1 MMRMFA
7 EIKRDTDAVFPFV
20 LTTVGD
26 NDHQDPMLRPE
37 GFNSHHFLW
46 LKTGKGSF
54 RFGEDRFE
62 LSAGEGVFIRAGVP
76 HSYEGKNFATAWCT
90 FLMSDAML
98 DHLGVG
104 DYMRFRVP
112 ADLNREHEQLYRFS
126 VGDSTILSR
135 STAGYTFVMEL
146 FDAILTPTVHLSE
159 RVNRLLERR
168 YAEPLTLDLI
178 AEEVGVDRF
187 ALCRCYKRERGGTVM
202 EELNRIRI
210 AKAKRFLKYS
220 TASVESV
227 GRMCGFESS
236 SYFGKRFREA
246 VGCTPAEY
254 RK

>member
-1 MMRMFA
+1 MKMFA
-7 EIKRDTDAVFPFV
+7 EIKRDADAFFPFV
-20 LTTVGD
+20 LTTVGETE
-26 NDHQDPMLRPE
+26 HQTPMSRPD

-46 LKTGKGSF
+46 LKTGKGTF

-76 HSYEGKNFATAWCT
+76 HSYEGKSFSTAWCT

-112 ADLNREHEQLYRFS
+112 ADLDREHGQLYRFAI
-126 VGDSTILSR
+126 GESTILSR
-135 STAGYTFVMEL
+135 SAAGYTFVMEL
-146 FDAILTPTVHLSE
+146 FNEILTPTEQLSL

-187 ALCRCYKRERGGTVM
+187 TLCRAYKRERGVTVM
-202 EELNRIRI
+202 EELTRVRI

-220 TASVESV
+220 AASVESI
-227 GRMCGFESS
+227 GRMCGFESP